1 MAKVRCGRGST
12 TVDAAAENDCVE
24 RTCRCSGD
32 LLEHAITVSWSAGA
46 LGLVEWRVVLSNCKC
61 DDKPKVI
68 TCSTLRDADCADAIS
83 GVSKLGESETKT
95 MRQVE

>member
-1 MAKVRCGRGST
+1 M
-12 TVDAAAENDCVE
+12 
-24 RTCRCSGD
+24 
-32 LLEHAITVSWSAGA
+32 TVSREPADAVATCWSTQSLCHGVLRTVAA

-83 GVSKLGESETKT
+83 GVRKLGESETKT